1 MQPTS
6 NSTRSSTPTSSQESV
21 HDEITA
27 VRETPTPPLSA
38 RLSPAQRSQSSL
50 MSTFTNDVQ
59 SRPMSR
65 QATRTSRKPPTTARP
80 KILPLQSANSSKESV
95 SRSFRSPS
103 ASSSFYYVKKPPM
116 ASAVPLGSS
125 ADPEDIKEF
134 LALAEQREKAF
145 EPNKYSSFAWQMF
158 WFIMIL
164 CITYFGFIGF
174 PIWDGICYSLW

>member
-6 NSTRSSTPTSSQESV
+6 NSPRSSTLSRSQEFA

-38 RLSPAQRSQSSL
+38 RISPAQRSQSSL
-50 MSTFTNDVQ
+50 MSTFTDDPQ

-65 QATRTSRKPPTTARP
+65 QGTRTSRKPPTTRP
-80 KILPLQSANSSKESV
+80 KILPLQSATSSKESV

-125 ADPEDIKEF
+125 ANPEDIKEF
-134 LALAEQREKAF
+134 LALAEQRQKAF